1 MEWEKRITEAK
12 YTSPSGKGI
21 SFLYGSVSRETE
33 LKTGVFTFPDKDGA
47 KVQHQGM
54 GAMSFP
60 LSCVFN
66 GSDCMEKAD
75 KFEAMLFERGIGE
88 LQHPVYGVHKVV
100 PHGKIKRVDDLIS
113 GLNESVVE
121 ITFVKII
128 ADDFLPALEAVQ
140 SAEIEKKYEAF
151 ADGAC
156 EDFAGGVVTESIHD
170 ELRQKSI
177 LNTQTENIKGGLES
191 LVKSKKEAFS
201 DFVSTVTELKGQV
214 NAFFDKADGKMSGA
228 LNTARLVLNTMR
240 IPSRV
245 MIGVSE
251 KIKGYSALIFTLAGQ
266 FINDPFGVCNVVNSV
281 MNSRLF
287 LQGALASLASGV
299 ALQLASQAAEEGQ
312 DSGAPVCSRDEALN
326 AALVIIDLF
335 EMIKDFDDKKVSS
348 NSFVDT
354 NTDAYFLLYDLVQKS
369 IRFILNSAFNLPM
382 QRTVVLDR
390 DRQVIELSAELY
402 GSVDYVDSIIFDNKL
417 TADEIVVL
425 PQGRE
430 ITYYVKSA

>member
-75 KFEAMLFERGIGE
+75 SFEAMLFEKGVGE

-100 PHGKIKRVDDLIS
+100 PHGKVKRVDDLIS

-121 ITFVKII
+121 VTFIKII
-128 ADDFLPALEAVQ
+128 TDDFLPALETVRA
-140 SAEIEKKYEAF
+140 AEIEKRYGAF

-156 EDFAGGVVTESIHD
+156 KDFSAGVFAESVHD

-177 LNTQTENIKGGLES
+177 LNAQAENIKGGLEA

-214 NAFFDKADGKMSGA
+214 NAFFDKADGRMNGA
-228 LNTARLVLNTMR
+228 LNTARLVLNMMR
-240 IPSRV
+240 IPSQV
-245 MIGVSE
+245 VIGVSE

-266 FINDPFGVCNVVNSV
+266 FKNDPFGVRNVVNSV
-281 MNSRLF
+281 MSSRLF

-299 ALQLASQAAEEGQ
+299 ALQLASQAAQEGRGS
-312 DSGAPVCSRDEALN
+312 DAPVCSRDEALN
-326 AALVIIDLF
+326 AAFAIIDLF
-335 EMIKDFDDKKVSS
+335 ELIKGFDDKKVAS

-354 NTDAYFLLYDLVQKS
+354 NTDTYFLLYDLVQKS
-369 IRFILNSAFNLPM
+369 VQFILNSAFNLPM
-382 QRTVVLDR
+382 QRTIVLDR
-390 DRQVIELSAELY
+390 DRQIIELSAELY
-402 GSVDYVDSIIFDNKL
+402 GSVDYIDSIIFDNKL

-425 PQGRE
+425 PMGRE
-430 ITYYVKSA
+430 ITYFVKSA